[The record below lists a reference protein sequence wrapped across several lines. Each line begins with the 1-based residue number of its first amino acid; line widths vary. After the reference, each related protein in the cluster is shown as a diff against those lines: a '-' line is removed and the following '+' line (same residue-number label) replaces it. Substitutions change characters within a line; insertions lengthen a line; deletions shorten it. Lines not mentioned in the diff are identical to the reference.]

1 MKLDLSEKVQ
11 EFFGIRYV
19 YEIEEASPFER
30 TMTKSEFLE
39 KVNALLGDLR
49 NTLDSILL
57 YREDNAYIVVRRIA
71 NINLLSNRLR
81 EIKRQINEQLE
92 KGE

>member
-1 MKLDLSEKVQ
+1 
-11 EFFGIRYV
+11 
-19 YEIEEASPFER
+19 
-30 TMTKSEFLE
+30 MTKSEFLE

-57 YREDNAYIVVRRIA
+57 YREDNAYIVIRRIA

>member
-1 MKLDLSEKVQ
+1 
-11 EFFGIRYV
+11 
-19 YEIEEASPFER
+19 
-30 TMTKSEFLE
+30 MTKSEFMD
-39 KVNALLGDLR
+39 KVNNLLEDLR

-81 EIKRQINEQLE
+81 EIKRQINEELE
-92 KGE
+92 KGK

>member
-1 MKLDLSEKVQ
+1 
-11 EFFGIRYV
+11 
-19 YEIEEASPFER
+19 
-30 TMTKSEFLE
+30 MTKSEFLE
-39 KVNALLGDLR
+39 KVNTLLGDLR
-49 NTLDSILL
+49 NTLDGILL
-57 YREDNAYIVVRRIA
+57 YREDNAYVVVRRIA